1 MKHNIAGLE
10 KNIFWERL
18 CEDLKLLGFIKRT
31 KTSLMKIFEETIVM
45 VQLQTSAY
53 NSVDYYVNMTCIVK
67 ELNKNGK
74 PIFDR
79 DGMNSVRLRDN
90 CSYEDC
96 LATINFYCM
105 KFSNIETLKEITKEK
120 DIISSPVLREYLGL

>member
-1 MKHNIAGLE
+1 
-10 KNIFWERL
+10 
-18 CEDLKLLGFIKRT
+18 
-31 KTSLMKIFEETIVM
+31 MKIFEETIVM

-53 NSVDYYVNMTCIVK
+53 NSIDYYVNMTCIVR
-67 ELNKNGK
+67 ELNKNDK

-96 LATINFYCM
+96 LTTINFYCM

-120 DIISSPVLREYLGL
+120 DIISSPVLREYLGLS